1 LNRRA
6 DSEAT
11 PIQAQQGA
19 DSKSHADSTA
29 ARNDM
34 TTRKTPTLNAP
45 PTLAAVPMVRKGKGG
60 KEIAMSPEEELHA
73 QIQTEAQ
80 KRFVASAAID
90 AAVAMQQARLGH
102 RKMSAAEV
110 KSKGRV
116 KLADVREELLLRIA
130 EGESVFTIS
139 HDEHMPNRTSL
150 YKWIREDPQFRSE
163 YEAALEQ
170 RADKFVEQIAD
181 LSKYMSE
188 RASMG
193 ASNEEVTALKSHINT
208 LQWIAARLNAKKY
221 GDRQQLDVDQKITL
235 DENQL
240 DARLALLLQK
250 AQPKKLTAE

>member
-1 LNRRA
+1 MA
-6 DSEAT
+6 
-11 PIQAQQGA
+11 
-19 DSKSHADSTA
+19 
-29 ARNDM
+29 
-34 TTRKTPTLNAP
+34 TRKPPTLNKP
-45 PTLAAVPMVRKGKGG
+45 PAAKKLTLAASNGSAPATRKGKGG
-60 KEIAMSPEEELHA
+60 KEIALTPEEQLHA
-73 QIQTEAQ
+73 EIQTQAQ
-80 KRFVASAAID
+80 ARFVASAAID

-102 RKMSAAEV
+102 RKATPAEV
-110 KSKGRV
+110 RQKNRV
-116 KLADVREELLLRIA
+116 KLADVKEELLLRIA

-170 RADKFVEQIAD
+170 RADKYVEQIAD

-188 RASMG
+188 RAAMG
-193 ASNEEVTALKSHINT
+193 ASNEEVTALKSHVNT

-250 AQPKKLTAE
+250 AAPKKITAE